1 MEPNSG
7 YEVRVSLPGTVSVW
21 NMVRQWSGA
30 GGFTCLLQLVAALP
44 MPSSTPMP
52 TLHFPQ
58 MQNPVRVRLWLEP
71 SQSSGD
77 GGTGQ
82 QRRLASGHSRK
93 LLDAEKVMFSTG
105 SQGRAALADG
115 QVRRRNQSLALAGI
129 GPLDRS

>member
-1 MEPNSG
+1 MGCTAHRGRLPLPSPN
-7 YEVRVSLPGTVSVW
+7 PICPPC
-21 NMVRQWSGA
+21 A
-30 GGFTCLLQLVAALP
+30 FCKP
-44 MPSSTPMP
+44 
-52 TLHFPQ
+52 
-58 MQNPVRVRLWLEP
+58 QNPVRVRLWLEQ
-71 SQSSGD
+71 SQGSGD
-77 GGTGQ
+77 GGTAP